1 MLCEDP
7 ATGSACANLG
17 GHLASRT
24 RLPLELTVA
33 QGEQLQRL
41 SELALHVDT
50 RGRSHVA
57 GRVLELGR
65 GSVELP

>member
-1 MLCEDP
+1 
-7 ATGSACANLG
+7 LG

-24 RLPLELTVA
+24 RLPLDLTVA